1 MLALTEHDET
11 NTLVCRLGRKL
22 LGMDNAYQ
30 VVNTFLSDITD
41 DVLMNFGGLPAFDM
55 KISIKALND
64 RLKNHR
70 LEVRKLELEASDQGL
85 VLPDKFLF
93 PLFFFGKGDIR
104 IAQVDDEI
112 NVRSLVALVMV

>member
-1 MLALTEHDET
+1 MKGVIQSSPDS
-11 NTLVCRLGRKL
+11 
-22 LGMDNAYQ
+22 
-30 VVNTFLSDITD
+30 TFLSDITD
-41 DVLMNFGGLPAFDM
+41 DVLMNFVGLPAFDM
-55 KISIKALND
+55 KISIKALNG

-85 VLPDKFLF
+85 LLPDKFLF
-93 PLFFFGKGDIR
+93 PLFFLGKDNIR

>member
-1 MLALTEHDET
+1 MKGVIQSSPDS
-11 NTLVCRLGRKL
+11 
-22 LGMDNAYQ
+22 
-30 VVNTFLSDITD
+30 TFLSDITD

-85 VLPDKFLF
+85 LLPDKFLF
-93 PLFFFGKGDIR
+93 PLFFLGKGNIR